1 MIAVARLA
9 ILVGI
14 AGLIPFIG
22 LLAGLFF
29 MPQYSVALLGYFY
42 LYSAGI
48 LAFMAGV
55 YWPIAMQL
63 DNCCYPLSPLM
74 TMLLSQVFFC
84 GCGGRATA
92 SCQWPDCFV
101 YECLSRPL
109 SGGRPLDEGLLA
121 SLVSSSETG
130 PHLGGTGLSAYSGS
144 LVSPAAHC
152 SLNSE
157 GECRSLTDV
166 RLQTHLRGIRNDSA
180 ASSGQFSRSGA
191 PALC

>member
-1 MIAVARLA
+1 MISVARLA

-63 DNCCYPLSPLM
+63 DNCSYPLSPLV
-74 TMLLSQVFFC
+74 TMLLSQIFFC
-84 GCGGRATA
+84 IPSPTSASTWLMHAGCG
-92 SCQWPDCFV
+92 C
-101 YECLSRPL
+101 
-109 SGGRPLDEGLLA
+109 
-121 SLVSSSETG
+121 TG
-130 PHLGGTGLSAYSGS
+130 PPGICGFDFFLRQWCWSANFQQPPGS
-144 LVSPAAHC
+144 SFSTP
-152 SLNSE
+152 
-157 GECRSLTDV
+157 RTD
-166 RLQTHLRGIRNDSA
+166 
-180 ASSGQFSRSGA
+180 
-191 PALC
+191 